1 MNFEINLI
9 PLIKPFFQHDQRTLK
24 GFQAKQLTQ
33 VFWGGESPTFIILLY
48 VSLVLLNYK
57 DFFIKNTHKKNTLQ
71 QVVGR
76 KTLNLDLK
84 KILEL
89 FLKIQRNIRIS
100 ILKRKLQTRNEAHDW
115 KLTR

>member
-71 QVVGR
+71 QVVGG

-89 FLKIQRNIRIS
+89 FLKIQKNIRIS
-100 ILKRKLQTRNEAHDW
+100 ILKRRLQN
-115 KLTR
+115 LY